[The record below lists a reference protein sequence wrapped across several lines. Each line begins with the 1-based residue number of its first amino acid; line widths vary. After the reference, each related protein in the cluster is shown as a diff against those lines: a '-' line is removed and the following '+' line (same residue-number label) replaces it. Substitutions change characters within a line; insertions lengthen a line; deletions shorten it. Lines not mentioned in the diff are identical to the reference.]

1 MQTNWSGG
9 SPILS
14 YSVLQMVI
22 DANLVPLVIQQLAVG
37 DFRTMK
43 EAAWAVSNFT
53 VGGTPEQVST
63 ASVAHGHNASTMCYK
78 FSLLVAGE
86 LLDTKWSHSAHV

>member
-1 MQTNWSGG
+1 
-9 SPILS
+9 
-14 YSVLQMVI
+14 MVI

-37 DFRTMK
+37 EFRTMK

-63 ASVAHGHNASTMCYK
+63 ASSSPRTQD
-78 FSLLVAGE
+78 SLGAQDSPRTQDSPGAQ
-86 LLDTKWSHSAHV
+86 D

>member
-1 MQTNWSGG
+1 
-9 SPILS
+9 
-14 YSVLQMVI
+14 MVI

-37 DFRTMK
+37 EFRTMK

-63 ASVAHGHNASTMCYK
+63 DRIALGCKTRVQCMKVAPGVASSPGLPCFLFFGLCSV
-78 FSLLVAGE
+78 
-86 LLDTKWSHSAHV
+86 

>member
-1 MQTNWSGG
+1 
-9 SPILS
+9 
-14 YSVLQMVI
+14 MVI

-37 DFRTMK
+37 EFRTMK

-63 ASVAHGHNASTMCYK
+63 AGVASGHKTRVQCVEVAPGHKTRVQCVEVAS
-78 FSLLVAGE
+78 G
-86 LLDTKWSHSAHV
+86 

>member
-1 MQTNWSGG
+1 
-9 SPILS
+9 
-14 YSVLQMVI
+14 MVI

-53 VGGTPEQVST
+53 VGGTPEQVSI
-63 ASVAHGHNASTMCYK
+63 ASVAHGHKT
-78 FSLLVAGE
+78 
-86 LLDTKWSHSAHV
+86 SAMYCQYSKCSPWAQD